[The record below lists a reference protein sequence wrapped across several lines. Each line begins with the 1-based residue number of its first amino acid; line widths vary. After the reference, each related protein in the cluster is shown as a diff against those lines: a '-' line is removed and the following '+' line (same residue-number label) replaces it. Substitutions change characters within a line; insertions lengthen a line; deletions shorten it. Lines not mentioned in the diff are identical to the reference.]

1 MTGVFLSGQWV
12 VDLTVFADSH
22 DIFKYVFGKSC
33 KVPPISKLAS
43 LALAINN
50 VLSILV
56 LTNSWTCNCSVVF

>member
-1 MTGVFLSGQWV
+1 MTSVFLSGQWV

-33 KVPPISKLAS
+33 KVPRISKLAS
-43 LALAINN
+43 LALAIDN

>member
-1 MTGVFLSGQWV
+1 MTSVFLSGQWV